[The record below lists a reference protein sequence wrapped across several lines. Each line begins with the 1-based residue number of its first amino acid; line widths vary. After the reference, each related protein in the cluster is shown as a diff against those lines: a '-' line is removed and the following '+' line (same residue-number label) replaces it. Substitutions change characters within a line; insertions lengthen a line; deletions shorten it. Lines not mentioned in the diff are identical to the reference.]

1 MGLINNLYMK
11 KILITSIILG
21 CVIACSTQQKFVMQ
35 DLPEGLTE
43 EQKKTVLDNRE
54 LGMKMYKQNCAK
66 CHGIFGKGKDSIPN
80 FSKEQMDGYQ
90 KDFMAGDPKNH
101 AVAAKL
107 TDAELDAILRFIESI
122 KLPKKSN

>member
-1 MGLINNLYMK
+1 MGFINYWFMK
-11 KILITSIILG
+11 KVLITSIILG
-21 CVIACSTQQKFVMQ
+21 CVIACSTQQKVVLH
-35 DLPEGLTE
+35 DLPKGLTE
-43 EQKKTVLDNRE
+43 EQKKIVLDNRE
-54 LGMKMYKQNCAK
+54 LGIKMYKQNCAK

-107 TDAELDAILRFIESI
+107 TDVELDAILRFIESI